1 MTVCKGI
8 LFSQIRVCKNSS
20 GPLPAV
26 IFFGKKQNNSADPH
40 PLLMPVLTG
49 GSLLFAEK
57 NRQREGDTSRALAM
71 QNPRIALARWEKKNL
86 GLKKPLSA

>member
-1 MTVCKGI
+1 MRGPSHVKTREKMTVCKGI

-40 PLLMPVLTG
+40 PLLMPDLAG

-57 NRQREGDTSRALAM
+57 NRQREGDTVE
-71 QNPRIALARWEKKNL
+71 RWLCKTREML
-86 GLKKPLSA
+86 